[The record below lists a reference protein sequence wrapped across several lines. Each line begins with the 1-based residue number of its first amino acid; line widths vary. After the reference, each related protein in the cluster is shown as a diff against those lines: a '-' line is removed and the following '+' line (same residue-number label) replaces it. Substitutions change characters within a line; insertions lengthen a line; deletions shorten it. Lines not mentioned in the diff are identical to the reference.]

1 MKHGALDYRVD
12 YYGRGEKGGEKGG
25 GGERGRKGE
34 KGGPYQIINTGTHA
48 MCGAT
53 GT

>member
-12 YYGRGEKGGEKGG
+12 YYGRGGGEK